1 MTRAFIGFIVAIAV
15 LWASNAIAQTAEPQP
30 AAKIV
35 VDPPLAEPLSRGVVF
50 IQYRTENLQ
59 IVPVFGPK
67 ALDVSPRIGHL
78 HVAVDG
84 APWIW
89 AETSGGPHHH
99 RWSSCGTAQGRDYAR
114 KRKPSAP
121 GSKRRRRI
129 RDPRRKGGEIGTSAR
144 EAGRGPGSTSHH
156 ARRRE
161 PERRWSWS
169 SHRHR
174 LDATYDAH
182 TVSSSAPEAANRVET
197 SS

>member
-84 APWIW
+84 APWVWI
-89 AETSGGPHHH
+89 A
-99 RWSSCGTAQGRDYAR
+99 D
-114 KRKPSAP
+114 
-121 GSKRRRRI
+121 
-129 RDPRRKGGEIGTSAR
+129 
-144 EAGRGPGSTSHH
+144 RGMAS
-156 ARRRE
+156 
-161 PERRWSWS
+161 
-169 SHRHR
+169 
-174 LDATYDAH
+174 
-182 TVSSSAPEAANRVET
+182 AANLAWLRQTGRRYIIGAPKSELQFR
-197 SS
+197 

>member
-15 LWASNAIAQTAEPQP
+15 LWASNGIAQNALTEPQP

-89 AETSGGPHHH
+89 AETSGGPLIIAGLPAGPH
-99 RWSSCGTAQGRDYAR
+99 
-114 KRKPSAP
+114 KV
-121 GSKRRRRI
+121 
-129 RDPRRKGGEIGTSAR
+129 EITPVNANHQPLDRSVVI
-144 EAGRGPGSTSHH
+144 EFVIPAGK
-156 ARRRE
+156 
-161 PERRWSWS
+161 
-169 SHRHR
+169 
-174 LDATYDAH
+174 
-182 TVSSSAPEAANRVET
+182 AAK
-197 SS
+197 